1 MNWSEFFHMGGY
13 AFFVWTSYGL
23 TLIIIV
29 ANIVAPIMQR
39 KKVISRIKRA
49 IRREQIEL
57 ANSEKALNN
66 GKAGQ

>member
-23 TLIIIV
+23 TLIVIV
-29 ANIVAPIMQR
+29 ANIVSPIMQR

-49 IRREQIEL
+49 IKREKIEL
-57 ANSEKALNN
+57 ANNEKVS
-66 GKAGQ
+66 GHE

>member
-23 TLIIIV
+23 TFAVIV
-29 ANIVAPIMQR
+29 ANIIFPIMQR
-39 KKVISRIKRA
+39 KKVIARIKRT

-57 ANSEKALNN
+57 EKESA
-66 GKAGQ
+66 K